1 MKKIMLVVTVC
12 MLALGWAPSGMAQLV
27 GSGEVSVK
35 DKDVVK
41 AAQAAVKARQE
52 ALNAEGKTDTFTA
65 VKIVKASRRV
75 VPYEFYD
82 LELQVKVGE
91 TIEAA
96 KVGVYRGYSAQY
108 EMNYWND
115 EHFDLKE
122 EGKTELKEISVT
134 DPDAIKAAQF
144 AIKARQAE
152 LRAVGKSAMITISKI
167 MAAQQRASLPYPVYD
182 FHFMVKVGSEE
193 REAYATVARWS
204 TGEYELISWT
214 D

>member
-1 MKKIMLVVTVC
+1 MVFTTMKKIILVVTVC
-12 MLALGWAPSGMAQLV
+12 MLALGWAPSGMAQFS

-52 ALNAEGKTDTFTA
+52 ALNAEGK
-65 VKIVKASRRV
+65 
-75 VPYEFYD
+75 
-82 LELQVKVGE
+82 
-91 TIEAA
+91 
-96 KVGVYRGYSAQY
+96 
-108 EMNYWND
+108 
-115 EHFDLKE
+115 
-122 EGKTELKEISVT
+122 
-134 DPDAIKAAQF
+134 
-144 AIKARQAE
+144 
-152 LRAVGKSAMITISKI
+152 SAMITISKI

-182 FHFMVKVGSEE
+182 FHFIMKVGSEE